1 MMMMMVMVKNKTE
14 EREKRQSKLIVIGR
28 YTLNYLQE
36 STFYKN
42 YFYNYIFNLSGH
54 VVFLIQNIYKY
65 NIT

>member
-42 YFYNYIFNLSGH
+42 YFIIIY
-54 VVFLIQNIYKY
+54 LICQA
-65 NIT
+65 T